1 MTNIF
6 VKTLLSIALFYQTN
20 VHLDFVKW
28 FIENK
33 NKINFKYFR
42 TPLIRLHGWVQ
53 LGRQN
58 AALWH

>member
-42 TPLIRLHGWVQ
+42 TPLIRLHG
-53 LGRQN
+53 
-58 AALWH
+58 